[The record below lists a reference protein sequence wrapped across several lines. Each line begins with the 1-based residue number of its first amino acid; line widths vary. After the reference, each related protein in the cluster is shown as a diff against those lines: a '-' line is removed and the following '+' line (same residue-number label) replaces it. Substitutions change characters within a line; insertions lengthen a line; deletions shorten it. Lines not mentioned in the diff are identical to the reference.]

1 MEVEAGCLNLRIQI
15 TLFEVEIEEKA
26 KKKKGESMKIFSHR
40 VFPQTHATA
49 CLTGETY

>member
-15 TLFEVEIEEKA
+15 TLYEVEIEEKA
-26 KKKKGESMKIFSHR
+26 KGGESMKIFSHR